1 MKRWWLNFFPSHR
14 NGWCCGAT
22 PVRSFA
28 FSAVWKQICS
38 ICRSQFTLIE
48 GVICQICGRPM
59 EKDGELC
66 ADCCDPRL
74 PTVCNRS
81 VALYQG
87 KAKEMIQLFKFRGK
101 ERLATPLGKWMA
113 EKSFHYYR
121 NVPFS
126 VITFV
131 PLHPQRM
138 HERGFNQ
145 AELLAR
151 VMGDRLNL
159 PVQGILER
167 TRATFSQSSR
177 SRKDRLHALQNAF
190 QIKPLVD
197 QEWLSHQKILLVD
210 DVYTTGSTI
219 RECVRPLHLA
229 KVKQVYAITF
239 AR

>member
-1 MKRWWLNFFPSHR
+1 MKRWWLDFFPSHQIC
-14 NGWCCGAT
+14 WCCSAT

-38 ICRSQFTLIE
+38 ICQNQFTLIQ

-59 EKDGELC
+59 EEDGQLC
-66 ADCCDPRL
+66 IDCRDSLL
-74 PTVCNRS
+74 PMVCNRS
-81 VALYQG
+81 VVLYQG
-87 KAKEMIQLFKFRGK
+87 KAKEMIHLFKFRGK

-113 EKSFHYYR
+113 ETSFHYYR

-126 VITFV
+126 VISFV
-131 PLHPQRM
+131 PLHPQRL

-145 AELLAR
+145 AELLAK
-151 VMGDRLNL
+151 VIGNRLNL

-167 TRATFSQSSR
+167 TRVTFSQSGL
-177 SRKDRLHALQNAF
+177 SRKDRLHAVQNAF
-190 QIKPLVD
+190 QVKSTID
-197 QEWLSHQKILLVD
+197 QEWLSRQKILLVD

-219 RECVRPLHLA
+219 RECVRPLLRA
-229 KVKQVYAITF
+229 NVKQVYAITF